1 MKFNKHTDIRSDF
14 ESKLI
19 FSDWANYDYSA
30 KIAVNTLSQR
40 VSESQP
46 YSNAHQSN
54 FFHMKNKDDE
64 LANDLRFKDILTKT
78 SKVDDKL
85 VSKKS
90 SASDEINEESWRYN
104 RKWLSTVFM
113 IWFFLAF
120 ALLINAIYY

>member
-1 MKFNKHTDIRSDF
+1 MKFNKQTDIRSDF

-19 FSDWANYDYSA
+19 FSDLANYDYSA

-64 LANDLRFKDILTKT
+64 LANDLRFKDILNKT
-78 SKVDDKL
+78 SKVDDKV